1 MGRLGRFSKA
11 CTTRSRCP
19 CTELPSGLASEHR
32 VRGLCALGSR
42 LQGCAGWLQVRN
54 FYGLPTEQFHQPC
67 ALWHASG
74 FYVMAAAAAG
84 HVYVFHVGTAKV
96 CGVPAK
102 SCQQCMSALLAHFAS
117 SSHALM
123 GFVLRCGSRLAFR
136 HV

>member
-96 CGVPAK
+96 C
-102 SCQQCMSALLAHFAS
+102 
-117 SSHALM
+117 SSHVSMLLP
-123 GFVLRCGSRLAFR
+123 GRRLVSRVVSVRLAGDSCN
-136 HV
+136 HGG